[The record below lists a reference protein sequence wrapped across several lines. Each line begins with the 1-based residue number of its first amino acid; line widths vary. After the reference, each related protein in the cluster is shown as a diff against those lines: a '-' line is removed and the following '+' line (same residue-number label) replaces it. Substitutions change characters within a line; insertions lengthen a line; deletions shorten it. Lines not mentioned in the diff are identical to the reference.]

1 MSLIGL
7 TCRLLFSFFSSGS
20 FVSQKAAG
28 RTSVLR
34 ILMIGDIIGQ
44 PGRRAVRRLLPD
56 LRQEFGIDMVVA
68 NGENTAGGFGITLET
83 AEELLDSGVDIL
95 TSGNHIWDQKEIV
108 PHMDEGLPLIR
119 PANYP
124 DAPGRGYLV
133 QGGVMVLN
141 LMGRVF
147 MPTLDCP
154 FRTASAVLAEASA
167 EHSPQVVIVDFHAEA
182 TSEKQG
188 MGWYLD
194 GKASAVLGTHTHV
207 GTVDARIL
215 PKGTAYLTDVGM
227 TGPVNSVI
235 GSDTNAVLDRFL
247 TGLPQRLAVASG
259 PVLLNSVLVEVDTET
274 GKAISI
280 QRIDRMVD

>member
-1 MSLIGL
+1 M
-7 TCRLLFSFFSSGS
+7 
-20 FVSQKAAG
+20 
-28 RTSVLR
+28 R

-56 LRQEFGIDMVVA
+56 LRHEFDIDVVVA

-95 TSGNHIWDQKEIV
+95 TSGNHIWDQKEII

-154 FRTASAVLAEASA
+154 FRTASAVLAEARA
-167 EHSPQVVIVDFHAEA
+167 EHSPRVVIVDFHAEA

-194 GKASAVLGTHTHV
+194 GKVSAVLGTHTHV

-247 TGLPQRLAVASG
+247 TGLPQRLAVAGG
-259 PVLLNSVLVEVDTET
+259 PVLLNSVLVEVDSET

>member
-1 MSLIGL
+1 
-7 TCRLLFSFFSSGS
+7 
-20 FVSQKAAG
+20 
-28 RTSVLR
+28 
-34 ILMIGDIIGQ
+34 MIGDIIGQ
-44 PGRRAVRRLLPD
+44 PGRQAIRRILPELRRELGLD
-56 LRQEFGIDMVVA
+56 LVIA
-68 NGENTAGGFGITLET
+68 NGENTAGGFGITLDT
-83 AEELLDSGVDIL
+83 AEELLESGVDVL
-95 TSGNHIWDQKEIV
+95 TSGNHIWDQKEII

-124 DAPGRGYLV
+124 DAPGKGYLV
-133 QGGVMVLN
+133 QDGVMVLN

-154 FRTASAVLAEASA
+154 FRAASAILAEAA
-167 EHSPQVVIVDFHAEA
+167 EEHSPHAIIVDFHAEA

-194 GKASAVLGTHTHV
+194 GKVSAVLGTHTHV

-235 GSDTNAVLDRFL
+235 GSDTNAVLERFL
-247 TGLPQRLAVASG
+247 TGLPQRLSVARG
-259 PVLLNSVLVEVDTET
+259 PVILNSALVEIDEET
-274 GKAISI
+274 GKATSI
-280 QRIDRMVD
+280 ERIDRMVE

>member
-1 MSLIGL
+1 M
-7 TCRLLFSFFSSGS
+7 
-20 FVSQKAAG
+20 
-28 RTSVLR
+28 R

-44 PGRRAVRRLLPD
+44 PGRRAVRRLVPELREEFNID
-56 LRQEFGIDMVVA
+56 LVIA
-68 NGENTAGGFGITLET
+68 NGENTAGGFGITLDT
-83 AEELLDSGVDIL
+83 ADELLQNGVDVL
-95 TSGNHIWDQKEIV
+95 TSGNHIWDQKEII
-108 PHMDEGLPLIR
+108 PHMGEGLPLIR

-124 DAPGRGYLV
+124 EAPGRGYLI
-133 QGGVMVLN
+133 QDGVMVLN

-154 FRTASAVLAEASA
+154 FRTANQVLDEAKTEGA
-167 EHSPQVVIVDFHAEA
+167 PPVIIVDFHAEA

-188 MGWYLD
+188 LGWYLD
-194 GKASAVLGTHTHV
+194 GRVSAVLGTHTHV

-247 TGLPQRLAVASG
+247 TGMPQRLPVAGG
-259 PVLLNSVLVEVDTET
+259 PVMLNSVLMDIDPET
-274 GKAISI
+274 GKALSI
-280 QRIDRMVD
+280 QRIDRMVE